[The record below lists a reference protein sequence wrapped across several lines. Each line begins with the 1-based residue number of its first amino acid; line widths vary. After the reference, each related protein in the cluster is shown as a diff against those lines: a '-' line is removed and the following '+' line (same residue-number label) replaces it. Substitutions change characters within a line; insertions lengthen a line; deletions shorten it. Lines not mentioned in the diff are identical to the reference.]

1 MPPPKIRGKT
11 SAKPFRFNP
20 IHFIYV
26 LSALVAAFALYNS
39 ISFDS
44 KRSDAAL
51 RVNYSSPGASSQSTI
66 SAEKKNEPKSS
77 LKAVED
83 PEADLTEEV
92 EEDEIADEEAVV
104 GDSSI
109 ETSAYELPTGFQ
121 SLLERAKQFQSQC
134 HDLPLVSSEPN
145 AIDVPAFGIVEAL
158 ESYRPAS
165 PQEAKDW
172 QCEVAPAT
180 ECDIER
186 FSVVFLGYSA
196 ERLQGVKQQI
206 RNMLGHDDYKQ
217 MVEEVILVWNN
228 PKPLNE
234 AGKMG
239 HLLYGWSMRDTNP
252 FDETEPNRFRVFYPI
267 EHGFTS
273 SLMNRY
279 HPMLKPKSR
288 ALLYYDD
295 DGPFYNY
302 RAIKSNFE
310 LWKRNSNVQTG
321 AMSRA
326 FSLSERQQHEKAGLL
341 GGDLNDQ
348 KFVSHCRDQGD
359 TIGYDYRFFE
369 NFNANMVR
377 FCCRTLTARTILYN
391 PLFAYPLYIQ

>member
-11 SAKPFRFNP
+11 SASKPFRFNP
-20 IHFIYV
+20 IHFIYA
-26 LSALVAAFALYNS
+26 LSALVVVFALYNS
-39 ISFDS
+39 ISFHS
-44 KRSDAAL
+44 KRNDGAL
-51 RVNYSSPGASSQSTI
+51 RVNSSLESSSSQSTI
-66 SAEKKNEPKSS
+66 PTEKKKNEPSMS
-77 LKAVED
+77 LSNSKAVED
-83 PEADLTEEV
+83 PEADLTDEIEE
-92 EEDEIADEEAVV
+92 EEIADEEDVTAVV
-104 GDSSI
+104 DSSI

-180 ECDIER
+180 ECDLER

-217 MVEEVILVWNN
+217 LVEEVILVWNN

-234 AGKMG
+234 SGKIG

-252 FDETEPNRFRVFYPI
+252 IDDTEPNRFRVFYPI

-279 HPMLKPKSR
+279 HPMIKPKSR

-295 DGPFYNY
+295 DGPFYNF

-326 FSLSERQQHEKAGLL
+326 FSLSERQQNEKAGLL
-341 GGDLNDQ
+341 GGELNDQ

-359 TIGYDYRFFE
+359 SIGYDYRFFE

-377 FCCRTLTARTILYN
+377 FRCCARVTRL
-391 PLFAYPLYIQ
+391 